1 MKQFY
6 IKKYEPT
13 DYKLWNDF
21 IGQAKNATFL
31 YHRDFMEYHKDRFVD
46 FSLLIYFNSQLI
58 GVLPANRVEDTVFSH
73 QGLTYGGLVTTDK
86 SKLKT
91 ILMAFKKVLYF
102 LNHNAVQKLYLKAI
116 PSIYCNKPSDELLY
130 ALFLADAKLVR
141 RDSLAVIDLTQN
153 ITFDRSRKNGIIR
166 GIKNNLVV
174 KEENNFNSFWDKVLI
189 PNLKAQHQIEPV
201 HTVQEIE
208 FLKTKFPENVRQF
221 NVYNKDV
228 IVAGATIFETDTVTH
243 CQYLSKFENGKK
255 LGSLDI
261 LFQHLIYQVF
271 AHKRYFDFGIS
282 NEQNGKLLNEGL
294 SYWKESFGART
305 IIQDFYEVQTADFE
319 KLTAIFVIKN

>member
-6 IKKYEPT
+6 IKQYEAT
-13 DYKLWNDF
+13 DYARWNDF

-31 YHRDFMEYHKDRFVD
+31 YHRDFIEYHKNRFQD
-46 FSLLIYFNSQLI
+46 FSLLVYFKSQLI
-58 GVLPANRVEDTVFSH
+58 AVMPANIAGDIVFSH

-86 SKLKT
+86 PKLKT
-91 ILMAFKKVLYF
+91 IIEILKEVLFY
-102 LNHNAVQKLYLKAI
+102 LNQKAISKLLIKTI
-116 PSIYCNKPSDELLY
+116 PSIYCTKPADELLY
-130 ALFLADAKLVR
+130 ALFLANAILVR
-141 RDSLAVIDLTQN
+141 RDSLAVIDLSQEVV
-153 ITFDRSRKNGIIR
+153 FDRSRKNGIIR
-166 GIKNNLVV
+166 GVKNNLEVR
-174 KEENNFNSFWDKVLI
+174 EENSCNAFWNQVLI

-201 HTVQEIE
+201 HTVQEME
-208 FLKTKFPENVRQF
+208 FLKANFPGQIRQF

-228 IVAGATIFETDTVTH
+228 IVAGATIFETDTVAH

-282 NEQNGKLLNEGL
+282 NEQNGKLLNDGL